1 MAQTIDSE
9 TLEMRARVLGVLL
22 REARETAGKSLRD
35 LAQALGC
42 SEERVKAYEFGDK
55 SPTLPE
61 LELAALYL
69 QVSLSRFFDERSF
82 GAVRNRVDDPH
93 GVVAARNGLI
103 GVLLQQARMDAAK
116 SLEEVSSA
124 IGITADLLRKYE
136 FGDRRVPVPLLEALA
151 SELGVG
157 MQYFRD
163 SAPEELTTW
172 GLPQEHIE
180 EFLALPE
187 EVRRFVTSPLNRGY
201 LEVVQHLSDLPAERL
216 RAIAEALLD
225 ITY

>member
-1 MAQTIDSE
+1 MDSE
-9 TLEMRARVLGVLL
+9 TLEVRARVLGVLL
-22 REARETAGKSLRD
+22 REARETAGRSTRD

-42 SEERVKAYEFGDK
+42 SEERVTAYEFGDK

-82 GAVRNRVDDPH
+82 GTVRNRVNDPH

-103 GVLLQQARMDAAK
+103 GALLQQARMDADK

-124 IGITADLLRKYE
+124 VGITADLLRKYE

-163 SAPEELTTW
+163 SAPEELATW
-172 GLPQEHIE
+172 GLPQEHLE

-187 EVRRFVTSPLNRGY
+187 ELRRFVTSPLNRGY